1 MTRRAVLGPIGAV
14 ISPPRYCYPVT
25 HPNLPIITSITS
37 LLCVLLHFLFA
48 GGLYCNYVM
57 YYTITAHYKLQRK
70 GKIMATKITKELV
83 FDLADQLSAQGIE
96 PTNLKIREMNDNHGS
111 LSSITPHLKAWKEQ
125 RAAEAVEALP
135 DMPEERLIA
144 ALRPVWGELV
154 REAQALYKEEREAVQ
169 REKVAI
175 QEENDGY
182 MSEIDRQES
191 KIEDLERRVAELSE
205 EARELQAVRVELSG
219 MIHRNELL
227 EKNLEDLKEG
237 KQIAEQARDKAVT
250 ALEASQ
256 QREEELKTQ
265 LGQAKLDHKE
275 MSDKFDEA
283 TRKLADVNVLR
294 SQELDKL
301 NSANDRVV
309 ELERTNAALDA
320 KLNAAEKQTEKAEA
334 QSASAEA
341 RVLEAN
347 QKAEELDRANATL
360 SAQLEASNDKV
371 ETMAQQVAKAEER
384 AEEVSARFLD
394 MAGTWQQKLAALE
407 SGNEE
412 DQATIFD
419 ALKDDEEST
428 K

>member
-1 MTRRAVLGPIGAV
+1 
-14 ISPPRYCYPVT
+14 
-25 HPNLPIITSITS
+25 
-37 LLCVLLHFLFA
+37 
-48 GGLYCNYVM
+48 
-57 YYTITAHYKLQRK
+57 
-70 GKIMATKITKELV
+70 MATKITKELV

-191 KIEDLERRVAELSE
+191 KIEDLQRRVAELSE
-205 EARELQAVRVELSG
+205 EAKELQAVRVELSG

-237 KQIAEQARDKAVT
+237 KRIAEQARDKAVT

-265 LGQAKLDHKE
+265 LGQAKLEHKE
-275 MSDKFDEA
+275 ISDKFDEA

-294 SQELDKL
+294 SQELRKL
-301 NSANDRVV
+301 EDANGKVL
-309 ELERTNAALDA
+309 ELERANATLEANQA
-320 KLNAAEKQTEKAEA
+320 AAEKQAEKVAKQLAQTEERVADVTTRAEA
-334 QSASAEA
+334 SE
-341 RVLEAN
+341 
-347 QKAEELDRANATL
+347 RANAKL
-360 SAQLEASNDKV
+360 SAQLEASEQKV
-371 ETMAQQVAKAEER
+371 EDMAKQLAKAEER

-412 DQATIFD
+412 DQASIFD
-419 ALKDDEEST
+419 ALEDDKEST